1 MREEFQQIINRLG
14 WIRSRME
21 EYIYDKGGDTE
32 GCQTLL
38 DFTNAICS
46 IPDLGNI
53 RNGYETF
60 AGNTVLEKIPEC
72 LADATQYFTSM
83 YKFAMGCTALKSV
96 PRLYT
101 DNVTTFVYAFYGCT
115 ALEEI
120 DGLITSAA
128 TTLGEAFHNC
138 SSLVAIHEPLN
149 VSSITSQMDT
159 TFTGCANLEYLRF
172 SGSLCADIWL
182 SGAPKLTVDSLLSVI
197 NSLADLNQMAV
208 PTTKKITFGARNK
221 AKLSAAQLALV
232 TDKGWTIA

>member
-1 MREEFQQIINRLG
+1 MRPEFEQIIRRLN
-14 WIRSRME
+14 WIRGRMQ
-21 EYIYDKGGDTE
+21 EYIEDKGGSVADYDDTFL
-32 GCQTLL
+32 GY
-38 DFTNAICS
+38 TNAICS
-46 IPDLGNI
+46 IPDFSQI
-53 RNGYETF
+53 RNGCETF
-60 AGNTVLEKIPEC
+60 AGNTVIENIPEV
-72 LADATQYFTSM
+72 LASWNFTSM
-83 YKFAMGCTALKSV
+83 YKFAKDCTALKHV
-96 PRLYT
+96 DRLYT
-101 DNVTTFVYAFYGCT
+101 DHVTTFVYAFYGCT
-115 ALEEI
+115 QLVDI

-197 NSLADLNQMAV
+197 DSLADLNQMAV
-208 PTTKKITFGARNK
+208 PTTKRITFGARNK

>member
-1 MREEFQQIINRLG
+1 MRPEFEQIIRRLN
-14 WIRSRME
+14 WIRGRMQ
-21 EYIYDKGGDTE
+21 EYIEDKGGSVADYDDTFL
-32 GCQTLL
+32 GY
-38 DFTNAICS
+38 TNAICS
-46 IPDLGNI
+46 IPDFSQI
-53 RNGYETF
+53 RNGCETF
-60 AGNTVLEKIPEC
+60 AGNTVIEKIPEI
-72 LADATQYFTSM
+72 LASWNFTSM
-83 YKFAMGCTALKSV
+83 YKFAKDCTALKHV
-96 PRLYT
+96 DRLYT
-101 DNVTTFVYAFYGCT
+101 DHVTTFVYAFYGCT
-115 ALEEI
+115 QLVDI

-197 NSLADLNQMAV
+197 DSLADLNQMAV
-208 PTTKKITFGARNK
+208 PTTKRITFGARNK

>member
-14 WIRSRME
+14 WIRGRME

-32 GCQTLL
+32 DCQTLL

-53 RNGYETF
+53 RNGNETF
-60 AGNTVLEKIPEC
+60 AGNTVLQKLPEC

-83 YKFAMGCTALKSV
+83 YKFAMNCTALKSV

-101 DNVTTFVYAFYGCT
+101 DNVTNFVYAFYGCT

-120 DGLITSAA
+120 DGLLTNAA
-128 TTLGEAFHNC
+128 TSLGECFHNC
-138 SSLVAIHEPLN
+138 SSLVRIGNPLN
-149 VSSITSQMDT
+149 VSSLTSQMDT
-159 TFTGCANLEYLRF
+159 TFTGCANLEVLTF
-172 SGSLCADIWL
+172 SGTLRVDTWL
-182 SGAPKLTVDSLLSVI
+182 SGAPKLTVASLLSVI
-197 NSLADLNQMAV
+197 DSLADLTGTGV
-208 PTTKKITFGARNK
+208 SKKITFGARNK

-232 TDKGWTIA
+232 TDKGWTLG